1 MSGSRVVA
9 VVATYRRA
17 VELERL
23 LKSLEQSQMP
33 LHGIVVTDNA
43 TDPATAEAVNGTSIP
58 HRLIQPGANLG
69 CGGGLRRA
77 EEATAREFSDYT
89 HIFILDDD
97 AVVSPNTLPGL
108 LDACAAAKAGVAC
121 PMIHDAD
128 QKMGWCPGLLNR
140 RSHKALLRLGTPAN
154 YLAQIGPGLERF
166 TWGTGVAMLVARET
180 LERAGL
186 HREDFWIR
194 GEDLDFSLRAT
205 WSPRGIF
212 VPTVS
217 VAHLPPGGGRVVN
230 NFPER
235 MKDAAMIQNCA
246 YLVTRTR
253 HGRSIAK
260 FWPVNA
266 WRHLQ
271 RFGLRTMADVIRS
284 AWLGGIRG
292 LPAGVP
298 EGDYFRQRLAK
309 GK

>member
-23 LKSLEQSQMP
+23 LKSLEQSQVP

-43 TDPATAEAVNGTSIP
+43 TDPATAEALARSTIP
-58 HRLIQPGANLG
+58 HHLVQPGENLG

-77 EEATAREFSDYT
+77 EEATAKEFPDYT

-97 AVVSPNTLPGL
+97 VVVPPDTLGGL
-108 LDACAAAKAGVAC
+108 LEATVAMKTGVAC
-121 PMIHDAD
+121 PLAHDAD
-128 QKMGWCPGLLNR
+128 QKLGWFPGLLKR
-140 RSHKALLRLGTPAN
+140 RSLKALSRVGTQAN
-154 YLAQIGPGLERF
+154 YLAQIGPSLEYF
-166 TWGTGVAMLVARET
+166 TWGTGVAMLVDRAT
-180 LERAGL
+180 LERVGL
-186 HREDFWIR
+186 HREDFWMR
-194 GEDLDFSLRAT
+194 GEDLDFTLRVT
-205 WSPRGIF
+205 WSPRGVF

-217 VAHLPPGGGRVVN
+217 VAHLPPGGGKIIN

-235 MKDAAMIQNCA
+235 MKDAAMIQNCT
-246 YLVTRTR
+246 YLITRTR
-253 HGRSIAK
+253 HGKGIAK

-266 WRHLQ
+266 WRHLK
-271 RFGLRTMADVIRS
+271 RFGLRTITDVIRA
-284 AWLGGIRG
+284 AWLGGVLG

-298 EGDYFRQRLAK
+298 EGDYFRQRLAR